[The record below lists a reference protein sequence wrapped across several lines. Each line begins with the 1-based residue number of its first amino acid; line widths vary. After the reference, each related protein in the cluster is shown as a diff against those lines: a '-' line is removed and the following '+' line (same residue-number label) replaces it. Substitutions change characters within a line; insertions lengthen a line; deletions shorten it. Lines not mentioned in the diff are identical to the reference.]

1 MENPE
6 DRIQE
11 LQDIQFKIIAFI
23 DQYTESGSDDNL
35 ALALR
40 QAVTELNLA
49 KTIILDRAVEDGTMV
64 MHHHGKSTTD
74 QLPNGIKAS

>member
-11 LQDIQFKIIAFI
+11 LQDIQFRIIAFI
-23 DQYTESGSDDNL
+23 NQYTENAGDDNL

-49 KTIILDRAVEDGTMV
+49 KTIILDRAISDGTMV
-64 MHHHGKSTTD
+64 MHHHGKATTD
-74 QLPNGIKAS
+74 KLPDGIKTS